1 MEIWVNRGAEFKFF
15 RDIYIR
21 YDMRVDIFT
30 SIKTQ
35 SMISKFGRQT
45 HLKELAHVRLKRQV
59 LVTSRD
65 ITIKSRDFEKML

>member
-45 HLKELAHVRLKRQV
+45 HLKELAYVSLKRQV

-65 ITIKSRDFEKML
+65 IIIKSRDFEKML